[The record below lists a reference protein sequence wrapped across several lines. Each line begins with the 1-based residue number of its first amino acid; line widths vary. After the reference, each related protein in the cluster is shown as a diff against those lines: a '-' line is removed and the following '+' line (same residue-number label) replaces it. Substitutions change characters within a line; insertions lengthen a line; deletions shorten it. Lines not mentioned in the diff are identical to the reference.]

1 MKPVT
6 YLLDSNA
13 VIDILRERPTVI
25 RHADEA
31 RNAGG
36 FLAIYSVVYYEV
48 IRGLR
53 ISKAARQME
62 KFQQLYESMTRSL
75 FMGKDGLLVMEK
87 AADIYES
94 LYRGQ
99 QIDDNDIYIAAIAI
113 VNDCVL
119 VTDNEKHFS
128 RIPGL
133 QYVNWRE

>member
-1 MKPVT
+1 
-6 YLLDSNA
+6 
-13 VIDILRERPTVI
+13 
-25 RHADEA
+25 
-31 RNAGG
+31 
-36 FLAIYSVVYYEV
+36 
-48 IRGLR
+48 
-53 ISKAARQME
+53 
-62 KFQQLYESMTRSL
+62 MTRSL
-75 FMGKDGLLVMEK
+75 FLDWDGLLVMEK

-133 QYVNWRE
+133 QYVNWRESA